1 MATGLSRHQLF
12 CVHSPKSNCSPY
24 KSQTRNPNF
33 SVRLRTVPKSSTRKH
48 TGVSLESE
56 SPGPQEPK
64 SATGC
69 DHVDPNLPSSSS
81 PSHSLSSL
89 AQSFRNGL
97 KVDELGVEIL
107 TIALPAA
114 LALAADPVMS
124 LVDTAF
130 VGHLGSVE
138 LAAVGVSVSVFNLV
152 SKLFNVPLLN
162 ITTSFVAE
170 EQALVSKAAEDSS
183 QIGSDGMGEHKGKKL
198 LPSVSTSLALA
209 ASIGIAE
216 AVALFFGSG
225 FLMNIMGIPVE
236 SPMRVPAEHFLTLR
250 AFGAP
255 PIVIALA
262 AQGTFR
268 GFMDT
273 KTPLYAIGKLHH
285 VSPHLSLGPLPLI
298 CAGNLLNALLDPI
311 LIFTFDLGIGGA
323 AVATVISEYIIPCR
337 LLTRYLIAFILLW
350 KLSGKILLI
359 APNNDG
365 GRLARYLKSG
375 GLLIGR
381 TLAVLVT
388 MTLATSMAAREGP
401 IPMAGH
407 QICVQ
412 VWLAVSLLTD
422 ALALAGQAL
431 LASGYTQGNYEQARQ
446 VICRVLQIGLVTGIV
461 LAVVLFVG
469 FGAFSSLF
477 STDLEV
483 LTIAWSGILFVA
495 GSQPMNAL
503 AFVLDGLYYGVS
515 DFGYAAYSMV
525 LVGLISSIFLLLAAP
540 AFGLAGVWMGLFLF
554 MTLRVVAGIWRGIGR
569 LGIHMSI
576 APINV
581 SSNLESNLH
590 FVHDFSES
598 LSIFVGLKKW
608 TMEDG
613 LV

>member
-1 MATGLSRHQLF
+1 MASGLYLHRHLL
-12 CVHSPKSNCSPY
+12 CIHSPNNNCLSF
-24 KSQTRNPNF
+24 KFQALIRNPNC
-33 SVRLRTVPKSSTRKH
+33 SARLKIVPKSSPRKH
-48 TGVSLESE
+48 ASSSLESE
-56 SPGPQEPK
+56 RPPREPK
-64 SATGC
+64 SAASRAP
-69 DHVDPNLPSSSS
+69 VDPDPPPTS
-81 PSHSLSSL
+81 SLSQSSFSL
-89 AQSFRNGL
+89 VHRLRDGL
-97 KVDELGVEIL
+97 KFDELGLEIL

-114 LALAADPVMS
+114 LALAADPIAS

-170 EQALVSKAAEDSS
+170 EQALVSRASEDST
-183 QIGSDGMGEHKGKKL
+183 QIDNDGMGEHDGKKL

-209 ASIGIAE
+209 ASVGIAE
-216 AVALFFGSG
+216 AVALFLGSG
-225 FLMNIMGIPVE
+225 FLMNVVGIPAD

-273 KTPLYAIGKLHH
+273 KTPLYAIG
-285 VSPHLSLGPLPLI
+285 
-298 CAGNLLNALLDPI
+298 AGNLLNALLDPI
-311 LIFTFDLGIGGA
+311 LIFLFGLGIGGA
-323 AVATVISEYIIPCR
+323 AISTVISE
-337 LLTRYLIAFILLW
+337 YLIAFILLW
-350 KLSGKILLI
+350 KLNKKISLI
-359 APNNDG
+359 SPNIDG
-365 GRLARYLKSG
+365 RRVSSYLKSG

-381 TLAVLVT
+381 TIAVLVT

-431 LASGYTQGNYEQARQ
+431 LARGYSQGNYEQARQ
-446 VICRVLQIGLVTGIV
+446 VIYRVLQIGLATGIA
-461 LAVVLFVG
+461 LAVILFLG

-503 AFVLDGLYYGVS
+503 AFVVDGLYYGVS

-525 LVGLISSIFLLLAAP
+525 LVGLISSIFLLVAAP
-540 AFGLAGVWMGLFLF
+540 VFGLAGVWMGLFLF
-554 MTLRVVAGIWRGIGR
+554 MVLRVGAGIWR
-569 LGIHMSI
+569 L
-576 APINV
+576 
-581 SSNLESNLH
+581 SSKSGPWKMVWSKMKQET
-590 FVHDFSES
+590 D
-598 LSIFVGLKKW
+598 
-608 TMEDG
+608 
-613 LV
+613 